1 MNIVFIVKGTSRSKR
16 NTAKAIASIKTSG
29 LFQDVQI
36 WHTDYAGHAISLAN
50 EACGQFDYLIAVGGD
65 GTLNEVVNG
74 CLQAKIQNEEGKL
87 QKLIPIIGVLP
98 QGTAND
104 FVKTLSITGQT
115 DELLELIKRN
125 SHSKVDIGE
134 ISYCNEHGSM
144 EKRYFLN
151 IASVGI
157 GANVVQSVN
166 KSKKYLGANLTFLLA
181 IVRTFLSYQPRAL
194 SVKSNNNFSWQGEAL
209 TLAIA
214 NGRFFGSGLCIA
226 PHAKINDGLF
236 GITLIGSVSVKD
248 FVMKFGQLKKGV
260 MIDHPEIFYHQ
271 ASLIEVTSK
280 SSDCAVEA
288 DGEFLGFSP
297 IRIEIL
303 PEELSFLMPNES
315 V

>member
-16 NTAKAIASIKTSG
+16 KTIKAIASIKSSG
-29 LFQDVQI
+29 LFKEVQI
-36 WHTDYAGHAISLAN
+36 WHTEYAGQAISLASK
-50 EACGQFDYLIAVGGD
+50 ACGQFDYLIAVGGD

-74 CLQAKIQNEEGKL
+74 CLQVKVHNEEGKP

-104 FVKTLSITGQT
+104 FIKTISITGKA
-115 DELLELIKRN
+115 DELLELIKSE
-125 SHSKVDIGE
+125 SHSKVDIGQ
-134 ISYCNEHGSM
+134 ISYCNENGSM

-157 GANVVQSVN
+157 GANVVQCVN

-194 SVKSNNNFSWQGEAL
+194 SVESNDFCWQGEAL

-214 NGRFFGSGLCIA
+214 NGRYFGSGLCIA
-226 PHAKINDGLF
+226 PHAKVNDGLF
-236 GITLIGSVSVKD
+236 GITLLGQVSVKD

-260 MIDHPEIFYHQ
+260 MIKHPEVIYQQ
-271 ASLIEVTSK
+271 ASFIEVTS
-280 SSDCAVEA
+280 SSPDCAVEA

-303 PEELSFLMPNES
+303 PGELSFLMPS
-315 V
+315 KAG